1 MGWKLNRKTLTD
13 IGIIIVAV
21 LALTLPFINQAIHLD
36 DEEFI
41 TFARLQQDEPLQ
53 FYMED
58 HEHNGLYYEKFR
70 TSHPPFMS
78 SYYAMVIWLSGG
90 ESEAVLHGAFLL
102 FPLAAAL
109 SMYWLSRRYCRYPLA
124 ATLALVVSSG
134 FVVMSHNLR
143 GDLPGLAFWTAS
155 VAAYVW
161 GTDRSSRKL
170 LGLSSL
176 LMALTVLI
184 EYQGLSLIPLLFLY
198 AWTRKQLGL
207 KTILPLLVPVVVFG
221 ALAVFLSRTAGG
233 GPQMV
238 YNVGLDFGWQDPEL
252 KLRALIVF
260 IGGSIIFPLAFIPVF
275 IRRAAEAQYFVLLAF
290 VVSVVAIAAPLRT
303 GTIDFTQALILF
315 IMLVAGLAIFFQ
327 AAQWVV
333 NGASD
338 LFRRGIKCDDD
349 LFLAVWLIGVAL
361 YVLLFLPYVSVRY
374 LLPLFPPVIILFMRG
389 LEGLMP
395 ARRQVARFLGPAL
408 ALMLAYSLVAAVA
421 DYRLADSFRD
431 MARRLSVEYAGR
443 QAEVWFLGEFGFRYY
458 MEKEGF
464 RYMSINSTAEP
475 GDIVIRSEQ
484 AAGIE
489 PNVIIPPPPARYS
502 IIIRQVD
509 VEDDFPFRLRNP
521 LAGAGFYTHRGGP
534 VPLIPSRERLDQY
547 TYYQLDW

>member
-1 MGWKLNRKTLTD
+1 MNRKTITD
-13 IGIIIVAV
+13 IAIIVAGV

-41 TFARLQQDEPLQ
+41 TFARLQQDEPLR
-53 FYMED
+53 FYIED

-78 SYYAMVIWLSGG
+78 SYYALVIWLSGG
-90 ESEAVLHGAFLL
+90 ESEVVLHAAFLL
-102 FPLAAAL
+102 FPLGAAL

-124 ATLALVVSSG
+124 ATLALMVSSG

-143 GDLPGLAFWTAS
+143 GDLPGLAFWTAA

-161 GTDRSSRKL
+161 GTDRSSGKL

-207 KTILPLLVPVVVFG
+207 RTILPLIVPVIVFM
-221 ALAVFLSRTAGG
+221 ALSVFLSRTAGG

-252 KLRALIVF
+252 KLRALIAF
-260 IGGSIIFPLAFIPVF
+260 IGGSIIFPLLFIPVF
-275 IRRAAEAQYFVLLAF
+275 IRRAAEVQYFALLAF
-290 VVSVVAIAAPLRT
+290 TVAVVAIAAPLRT
-303 GTIDFTQALILF
+303 GSISFTQALILLF
-315 IMLVAGLAIFFQ
+315 MLVAGLALFFRV
-327 AAQWVV
+327 AQSVIS
-333 NGASD
+333 GIGD
-338 LFRRGIKCDDD
+338 LFRRGVKCDDD
-349 LFLAVWLIGVAL
+349 LFLSVWVVGVVV

-374 LLPLFPPVIILFMRG
+374 LLPLFPPVIILFMRC
-389 LEGLMP
+389 LEQLMP
-395 ARRQVARFLGPAL
+395 ARKQFARILAPAL
-408 ALMLAYSLVAAVA
+408 ALMLIYSLAAAVA
-421 DYRLADSFRD
+421 DYRLADSFRV
-431 MARRLSVEYAGR
+431 MARRLSAEYAGR
-443 QAEVWFLGEFGFRYY
+443 QGEVWFLGEFGYRYY

-464 RYMSINSTAEP
+464 RYMSIKSIAEP

-484 AAGIE
+484 AAGIK
-489 PNVIIPPPPARYS
+489 PNVIIPPPPDQYS
-502 IIIRQVD
+502 VIIKQVN